1 MKKRTEL
8 IIKREIIIGYNNV
21 FNIDCT
27 NSQSENHR
35 WVRKSVKLVL
45 LSVSTRNKTLFSVN
59 LLIKCIKGYY
69 ISNKNKTKKNKQTNR
84 KQKNFY
90 QAVTNNTIQ

>member
-69 ISNKNKTKKNKQTNR
+69 ISNKNKTKKTNKQTENR
-84 KQKNFY
+84 KTF
-90 QAVTNNTIQ
+90 IRR